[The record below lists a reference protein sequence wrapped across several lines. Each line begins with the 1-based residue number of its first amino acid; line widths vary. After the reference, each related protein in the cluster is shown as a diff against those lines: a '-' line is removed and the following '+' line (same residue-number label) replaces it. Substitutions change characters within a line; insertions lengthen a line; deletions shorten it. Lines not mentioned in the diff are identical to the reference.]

1 MWHKEIRFI
10 PYKKRKDAEMQFKGF
25 TIRSMAS
32 AINQRQGSSGIRSG
46 LRVQNEPLKQQVES
60 PLFSEQSRRVQTGER
75 VNQIFF
81 FFTENA
87 EQNQQY
93 FIKSALFCNS

>member
-1 MWHKEIRFI
+1 
-10 PYKKRKDAEMQFKGF
+10 MQFKGF

-32 AINQRQGSSGIRSG
+32 AINQRQGSSGVRRG

-81 FFTENA
+81 FFLQRM
-87 EQNQQY
+87 QNRTNN
-93 FIKSALFCNS
+93 IL